1 VKALLLCLLA
11 AATGPAV
18 LAQQPGS
25 PQQTGGSQ
33 SQGVSRQDGVTQ
45 QRARLQPQEQG
56 ARGREQSG
64 VSALSDGVLV
74 LTTLPATYGIT
85 LALAQGTGIRVENL
99 PRDGRPMSAQT
110 RYFEKPGDEA
120 LVLMREADAVVS
132 IGKLWHEDP
141 LFPAVR
147 AQNIRVVNIDATE
160 PYSRT
165 MSGIALIR
173 EPSGAAPWVAG
184 GTPEQADARPSI
196 YFWLSPS
203 NGARIAEIVAH
214 DLALL
219 APQDAERI
227 TQNLAAYRRKLFSLK
242 RTYEEKLA
250 ALENVSVFALTPDF
264 TYLTSD
270 VGLFVE
276 GYFVKQDIDWTPEDL
291 AGLTRYLKERGLRVV
306 LHKWE
311 PSEPIRKAIA
321 AAGAQLVVLR
331 TVESGTASYEGEL
344 ESNLASLFAALSRQE
359 KP

>member
-1 VKALLLCLLA
+1 VKAFLACLLA
-11 AATGPAV
+11 AAFNPAA
-18 LAQQPGS
+18 LAQQTGTPTKATS
-25 PQQTGGSQ
+25 PQAGTF
-33 SQGVSRQDGVTQ
+33 
-45 QRARLQPQEQG
+45 PQAGASPQG
-56 ARGREQSG
+56 AVRTKSAANSLRSG
-64 VSALSDGVLV
+64 ALV
-74 LTTLPATYGIT
+74 LTALPATYGIT
-85 LALAQGTGIRVENL
+85 SAIAEGTSIRVENL
-99 PRDGRPMSAQT
+99 PREGRPMGAQA
-110 RYFEKPGDEA
+110 RYFEKPGEEA
-120 LVLMREADAVVS
+120 LALMRDADAVVS

-165 MSGIALIR
+165 MPGIALIR
-173 EPSGAAPWVAG
+173 EPSGTAPWSPPAA
-184 GTPEQADARPSI
+184 TEPIDARPSI

-203 NGARIAEIVAH
+203 NGARVAEIVAH

-306 LHKWE
+306 LHEWE
-311 PSEPIRKAIA
+311 PAEPIRKAIE

-331 TVESGTASYEGEL
+331 TVESGAASYDGEL

>member
-1 VKALLLCLLA
+1 VKALLLCVLA
-11 AATGPAV
+11 AAFSPAA
-18 LAQQPGS
+18 LAQQGDS
-25 PQQTGGSQ
+25 RPQHSDRVLALTALP
-33 SQGVSRQDGVTQ
+33 VTFGVT
-45 QRARLQPQEQG
+45 
-56 ARGREQSG
+56 S
-64 VSALSDGVLV
+64 
-74 LTTLPATYGIT
+74 
-85 LALAQGTGIRVENL
+85 ALAQGTNIRVENL
-99 PRDGRPMSAQT
+99 PRDGRPMSAQA

-120 LVLMREADAVVS
+120 LALMREADAVVS

-165 MSGIALIR
+165 MPGIALIR
-173 EPSGAAPWVAG
+173 EPSGTAPWNPAA
-184 GTPEQADARPSI
+184 TEPADARPSI

-203 NGARIAEIVAH
+203 NGARVAEIVAH

-219 APQDAERI
+219 APQDADHI

-264 TYLTSD
+264 IYLTSD

-291 AGLTRYLKERGLRVV
+291 ASLTRYLKERGLRVV

-311 PSEPIRKAIA
+311 PAEPIRKAIS
-321 AAGAQLVVLR
+321 AAGAELVVLR
-331 TVESGTASYEGEL
+331 TVESGTASYEAEL
-344 ESNLASLFAALSRQE
+344 ESNLSALLTALSTARQGE
-359 KP
+359 